1 MLSNYYG
8 IHWSFFDI
16 INMEIYKL
24 LRMIQKM
31 ANNKLIKSEVEDYAK
46 FDIIRYAQVWE
57 DAEILIEA
65 LDIKPTDN
73 VLSIAS
79 AGENALS
86 LLIKN
91 PKNVY
96 AIDLNENQIFC
107 TELKKIAYKY
117 LDYDE
122 CMELIGVFD
131 SDRRIDLYK
140 TIEKYLS
147 KNTQDYFENN
157 INVIHRGIIHC
168 GKFENY
174 FHIFGQKVLPLI
186 HSKKIRQQLL
196 KKKTKEE
203 RYNFY
208 NKKWNNNRWKILFKI
223 FFSRAVMGKLGRDK
237 AFFRYVSVNVPE
249 HILQRTRYAIT
260 ELDTSNNSYLHY
272 IINSRYDKVL
282 PLAYRE
288 ENFDIIKKNIDKL
301 QILKESVETFIN
313 REDIDK
319 VDKYNLSDIFEYMSE
334 DDMVKIVEKMLEKSP
349 KGSIIAYWNMLS
361 DKRASK
367 FIDKIEYKQDLS
379 NDLLKRDKA
388 FFYSKFIVE
397 EVK

>member
-107 TELKKIAYKY
+107 TELK
-117 LDYDE
+117 
-122 CMELIGVFD
+122 
-131 SDRRIDLYK
+131 
-140 TIEKYLS
+140 
-147 KNTQDYFENN
+147 
-157 INVIHRGIIHC
+157 
-168 GKFENY
+168 
-174 FHIFGQKVLPLI
+174 
-186 HSKKIRQQLL
+186 
-196 KKKTKEE
+196 
-203 RYNFY
+203 
-208 NKKWNNNRWKILFKI
+208 
-223 FFSRAVMGKLGRDK
+223 
-237 AFFRYVSVNVPE
+237 
-249 HILQRTRYAIT
+249 
-260 ELDTSNNSYLHY
+260 
-272 IINSRYDKVL
+272 IINK
-282 PLAYRE
+282 
-288 ENFDIIKKNIDKL
+288 
-301 QILKESVETFIN
+301 
-313 REDIDK
+313 
-319 VDKYNLSDIFEYMSE
+319 
-334 DDMVKIVEKMLEKSP
+334 
-349 KGSIIAYWNMLS
+349 
-361 DKRASK
+361 
-367 FIDKIEYKQDLS
+367 
-379 NDLLKRDKA
+379 
-388 FFYSKFIVE
+388 
-397 EVK
+397 